1 MPLLRR
7 CIRLPLLV
15 LHTCLGVV
23 CILMAVGW
31 DRLRGNAVH
40 AGLGRRLQAFW
51 CCSLCW
57 LFGITMEVRGGQ
69 LGDKPVLLVANHISW
84 LDILVVSRFWPV
96 HFLSKSEVRR
106 WPGIGTVAT
115 AVGTIYIDR
124 GHRNGSTEAIE
135 AMARKLRNGRPV
147 LFFPEGTTSPGTTLL
162 PFRPRLF
169 QAAIEAG
176 VPVQPVAIQYFAGRG
191 QRSEYAPFVDDEHL
205 LRHVVRL
212 AGERTTHAVLTLG
225 EPVNSIGRGRN
236 ELALLSRE
244 QMAEA
249 LTPSRRDSA

>member
-7 CIRLPLLV
+7 CIRLPLLF

-23 CILMAVGW
+23 CILMGLGW
-31 DRLRGNAVH
+31 DRLRGNDSQ

-51 CCSLCW
+51 CWSICW
-57 LFGITMEVRGGQ
+57 LFGVTMEVRGGD

-84 LDILVVSRFWPV
+84 LDILVIARFWPV
-96 HFLSKSEVRR
+96 RFLSKSEVRR

-115 AVGTIYIDR
+115 ALGTIYIDR
-124 GHRNGSTEAIE
+124 GRRNGSSEAI
-135 AMARKLRNGRPV
+135 ARMARQLRNGRQV

-176 VPVQPVAIQYFAGRG
+176 VPVQPLAIQYFAGRG
-191 QRSEYAPFVDDEHL
+191 HRSEYAPFVDDERL

-212 AGERTTHAVLTLG
+212 AGEHSTHAVLTLG

-249 LTPSRRDSA
+249 LTPSRRHSA